1 MDNIYTTIVTT
12 DNEKDKVVLDEK
24 VLRNMSIQLP
34 SERIEYIEAD
44 TVDM

>member
-1 MDNIYTTIVTT
+1 MDSIYTTIVTT
-12 DNEKDKVVLDEK
+12 DSEKDKVVLDEK
-24 VLRNMSIQLP
+24 VLRNTSIQLP

>member
-1 MDNIYTTIVTT
+1 MDNVNITIVSS
-12 DNEKDKVVLDEK
+12 DSEKDKVVLDEK

-34 SERIEYIEAD
+34 SERIEYIEAE

>member
-12 DNEKDKVVLDEK
+12 DSEKDKVVIDEL

-34 SERIEYIEAD
+34 SERIEYIEAE

>member
-12 DNEKDKVVLDEK
+12 NNEKDKVVLDEK

>member
-1 MDNIYTTIVTT
+1 MDNVNITIVTT
-12 DNEKDKVVLDEK
+12 DSEKDKVVLDEK

-34 SERIEYIEAD
+34 SERIEYIEAE

>member
-1 MDNIYTTIVTT
+1 MDNVNITIVTT
-12 DNEKDKVVLDEK
+12 DSEKDKVVLDEK

>member
-1 MDNIYTTIVTT
+1 MDNVNITIVTT
-12 DNEKDKVVLDEK
+12 DSEKDKVVLDEK

-44 TVDM
+44 AVDM

>member
-1 MDNIYTTIVTT
+1 MDNVNITIVSS
-12 DNEKDKVVLDEK
+12 DSEKDKVVLDEL

-34 SERIEYIEAD
+34 SERVEYIEAE

>member
-1 MDNIYTTIVTT
+1 MDNVNITIVSS
-12 DNEKDKVVLDEK
+12 DSEKDKVVLDEK